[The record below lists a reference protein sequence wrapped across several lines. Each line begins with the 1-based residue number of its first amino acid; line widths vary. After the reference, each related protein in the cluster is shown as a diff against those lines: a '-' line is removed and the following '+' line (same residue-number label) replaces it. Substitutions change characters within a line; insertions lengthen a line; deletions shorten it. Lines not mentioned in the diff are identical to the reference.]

1 VNDKPEE
8 LEKMKEAIEKI
19 QPDRIHLNTVVR
31 PPSEELAIPLSQRE
45 MEEIRAFF
53 GERAS
58 IISEFDRH
66 PLSFLER
73 DIKKGILKILGRRP
87 LSIPDLSE
95 GMGIPEYEID
105 RSISLLIK
113 EGLVRKKIFGNS
125 IYYELTKIRL

>member
-1 VNDKPEE
+1 
-8 LEKMKEAIEKI
+8 
-19 QPDRIHLNTVVR
+19 
-31 PPSEELAIPLSQRE
+31 
-45 MEEIRAFF
+45 
-53 GERAS
+53 
-58 IISEFDRH
+58 
-66 PLSFLER
+66 LER
-73 DIKKGILKILGRRP
+73 DIKKEILKILGRRP